1 MANNIVELVSQQLS
15 PSVIGR
21 LATVIGEPPAATAR
35 ASSLAAPVILAGIAQ
50 RASTESGAAK
60 LMSEIRAGG
69 YDDESSQSPLDAL
82 EDPSSHQQ
90 LTEAGRSVLSSTF
103 ESRHASVLGSL
114 ADSAGVKKGAL
125 AILMSVLAPV
135 IMRTIGKQVRDRNL
149 DAKGLQ
155 TYLGGQRSAIASVLP
170 APLAKML
177 DTEHIAPPAYH
188 RPVGEGLFG
197 AGRREIGG
205 VVEQQRRPLWPFLAA
220 LLVALALFS
229 MARSGRRAPAIT
241 PTPAPEPAA
250 KEVPTIAPPPP
261 MAPTVEMPSE
271 PAIGGGP
278 REDLGN
284 PSSGGVQALALYLAS
299 GGASGQKNDFVLEGV
314 TFRTGSATLS
324 KEGTEKVS
332 ELAALMKGHPGAK
345 IKVVGHTDNAGNPE
359 ANRVLSEDRA
369 TAVRDELT
377 RQGITPDRIETA
389 GAGSDDPVAKNDSSA
404 NMEKNRRIDVIV
416 VSQ

>member
-1 MANNIVELVSQQLS
+1 M
-15 PSVIGR
+15 
-21 LATVIGEPPAATAR
+21 
-35 ASSLAAPVILAGIAQ
+35 
-50 RASTESGAAK
+50 
-60 LMSEIRAGG
+60 
-69 YDDESSQSPLDAL
+69 
-82 EDPSSHQQ
+82 
-90 LTEAGRSVLSSTF
+90 SSTF

-170 APLAKML
+170 SPLAKML
-177 DTEHIAPPAYH
+177 DTEHIAPAPYIA
-188 RPVGEGLFG
+188 RSARVFSVRVV
-197 AGRREIGG
+197 ASSAG
-205 VVEQQRRPLWPFLAA
+205 VVEQSGA
-220 LLVALALFS
+220 LCGLSWLLSWWRWRCSRWLGPDV
-229 MARSGRRAPAIT
+229 GPPAIT
-241 PTPAPEPAA
+241 PTPAPGARGQRSPDHRAA
-250 KEVPTIAPPPP
+250 SP
-261 MAPTVEMPSE
+261 MAPSVEMPSE

-284 PSSGGVQALALYLAS
+284 PSAGGVQALALYLAS

-314 TFRTGSATLS
+314 TFRTASATLS
-324 KEGTEKVS
+324 KEGTEKVH

-369 TAVRDELT
+369 TAVRDELI
-377 RQGITPDRIETA
+377 RQGIAPDRIETA
-389 GAGSDDPVAKNDSSA
+389 GAGSDDPVAKNDSTRQHG
-404 NMEKNRRIDVIV
+404 EEPPHRRDRRVAV
-416 VSQ
+416 VSLLGGSCPNRVTSLMFARGGLTLGA